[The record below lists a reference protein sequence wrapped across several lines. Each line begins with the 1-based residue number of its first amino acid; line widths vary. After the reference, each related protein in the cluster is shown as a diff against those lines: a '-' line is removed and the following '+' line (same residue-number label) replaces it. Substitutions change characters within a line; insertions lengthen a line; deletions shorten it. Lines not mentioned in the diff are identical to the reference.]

1 MHARSFH
8 NNGGGSVMFLARF
21 HQICRDN
28 HRENHKAIRQG
39 NNPRHSLVK
48 CKVVVTA
55 AATNSAA
62 IVIGIN
68 RKDL

>member
-1 MHARSFH
+1 
-8 NNGGGSVMFLARF
+8 MFLARF

-28 HRENHKAIRQG
+28 HRENHKATRQG